1 MRSWKK
7 LCGGPAPDRD
17 IAISH
22 GRLKLDSQDRYARQK
37 APFRGRC
44 SDDGVDEGEV
54 SGSCRV
60 SDLLEHDY
68 IASFT
73 RTTGA
78 ALLEEGQREQ
88 FISCTLGPWW

>member
-7 LCGGPAPDRD
+7 LCGEPAPDRD
-17 IAISH
+17 IAISR
-22 GRLKLDSQDRYARQK
+22 GRLKPDSQNRYARQK

-44 SDDGVDEGEV
+44 SDNGVDEDEV

-73 RTTGA
+73 RTTRA
-78 ALLEEGQREQ
+78 ALLEEDQRGSNS
-88 FISCTLGPWW
+88 FHAL